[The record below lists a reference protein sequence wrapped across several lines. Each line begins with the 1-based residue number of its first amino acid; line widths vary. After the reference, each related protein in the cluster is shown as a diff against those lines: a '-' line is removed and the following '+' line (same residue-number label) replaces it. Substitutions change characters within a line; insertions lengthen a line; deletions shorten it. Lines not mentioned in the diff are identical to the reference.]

1 MAGGL
6 KGLKAAA
13 ARSWEEDGGVT
24 GTGTGPSSPLA
35 PAAPSSLVSSTQ
47 AAVAPPLPPS
57 PRVVV
62 VGGRTGSGK
71 TSVLRELARRGEQVL
86 DLEELA
92 AHFGSAFGRIGQERP
107 QPSSEQMFVRVAER
121 WLVMDPAR
129 PVFCEDEGP
138 HVGDV
143 QVPPALFRRMRGGAL
158 APRTVVLNL
167 QVPLA
172 ARVHELCQTY
182 LGGNSSPDLCVQLE
196 RCTQRIA
203 QRLGHQ
209 RVEQVRA
216 SIAQRR
222 FDEAALVLLAYYDRR
237 YDKHLRRDRGDL
249 SMVRDMDYSSSSA
262 DGEALHRRIA
272 DDILRL
278 TYS

>member
-24 GTGTGPSSPLA
+24 GTGPSSPLA
-35 PAAPSSLVSSTQ
+35 PAAPSSLASSTQ
-47 AAVAPPLPPS
+47 AAAPPLPPS

-143 QVPPALFRRMRGGAL
+143 QVPPALFRRMRGGAR

-196 RCTQRIA
+196 RCTERIA